1 MHVGDRARRVAL
13 VTGAG
18 RMRGIG
24 RAIALRLAQDGLDV
38 AVIDIK
44 PLPSQLLDDEVAAGW
59 RGIESVSDEIAGLG
73 RRSLPIYADITDPVQ
88 VGRAVEQTVAELG
101 GIDVLVNNARA
112 VLGRDFVPIIELEA
126 SEWDRVMAVNARGV
140 FLCAQAVARHMI
152 ARGAPG
158 SIVNISSSASK
169 RGKAGAAAYSASKF
183 AVNGFTQ
190 SLALELAPHGI
201 NVNAICPG
209 TVESGRFN
217 LKEKL
222 AASEAGVSLL
232 EFQRARL
239 AARGKEIPLGRVATT
254 DDVANMAA
262 FLISPQANYITGQ
275 AINVDGG
282 QLFH

>member
-1 MHVGDRARRVAL
+1 MADQKRNRVAM

-18 RMRGIG
+18 GMRGIG
-24 RAIALRLAQDGLDV
+24 RAIALRLAREGLDV
-38 AVIDIK
+38 ALLDIRR
-44 PLPSQLLDDEVAAGW
+44 PASQLPEDEVAAGW
-59 RGIESVSDEIAGLG
+59 RSIESVSEEITALG
-73 RRSLPIYADITDPVQ
+73 RRALPIYADITNPEEVT
-88 VGRAVEQTVAELG
+88 RAVEQTVAELG

-112 VLGRDFVPIIELEA
+112 VLGRDFVPIVELEA

-152 ARGAPG
+152 AKGVAG
-158 SIVNISSSASK
+158 TIVNISSSSGK
-169 RGKAGAAAYSASKF
+169 RGRAGQAAYSASKF

-201 NVNAICPG
+201 TVNAICPG

-222 AASEAGVSLL
+222 AAEKAGMTLQ
-232 EFQRARL
+232 EFERARF
-239 AARGKEIPLGRVATT
+239 AERGKQIPLGRVGAAE
-254 DDVANMAA
+254 DIANMAA
-262 FLISPQANYITGQ
+262 FLISPQANYVTGQ

-282 QLFH
+282 QNFH

>member
-1 MHVGDRARRVAL
+1 MSDQERRVAL

-18 RMRGIG
+18 RMRGLG
-24 RAIALRLAQDGLDV
+24 RAIALRLARDGLDV

-44 PLPSQLLDDEVAAGW
+44 PLASQQLDDEVEAGW

-73 RRSLPIYADITDPVQ
+73 RRGLAIYADITDPAQ
-88 VGRAVEQTVAELG
+88 VRRAVEQTIAELG
-101 GIDVLVNNARA
+101 GVDVLVNNARA
-112 VLGRDFVPIIELEA
+112 VLGRDFVPIVELEP

-152 ARGAPG
+152 ARGGPG
-158 SIVNISSSASK
+158 NIVNISSSASK
-169 RGKAGAAAYSASKF
+169 RGRAGAAAYSASKF
-183 AVNGFTQ
+183 AVNSFTQ
-190 SLALELAPHGI
+190 SLALELAPYRI

-209 TVESGRFN
+209 TIESGRFN

-222 AASEAGVSLL
+222 AAEAAGVSLL
-232 EFQRARL
+232 EIQRARF
-239 AARGKEIPLGRVATT
+239 AERGKQIPLGRVATV

-282 QLFH
+282 VSFH